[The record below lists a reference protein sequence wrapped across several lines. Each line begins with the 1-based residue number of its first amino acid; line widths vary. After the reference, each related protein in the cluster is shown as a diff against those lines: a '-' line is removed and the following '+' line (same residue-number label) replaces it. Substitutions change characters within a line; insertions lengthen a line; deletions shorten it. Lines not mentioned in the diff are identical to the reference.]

1 MKQARRSLIVVAL
14 LFLLFML
21 QQFDLIDPVINKLES
36 IAWWVY
42 LVVAGIIFSG
52 YQAFSISRQDKEV
65 DEEWVEQQ
73 GNVYMKRLDAEK
85 KRRQSSKNPKAMQ

>member
-42 LVVAGIIFSG
+42 LVVAGIIFCG

-73 GNVYMKRLDAEK
+73 GNVYMKRMDAEK
-85 KRRQSSKNPKAMQ
+85 KRRQSRKNPKAMQ

>member
-21 QQFDLIDPVINKLES
+21 QQFGLIDPVINKLES

-73 GNVYMKRLDAEK
+73 GNVYMKRMDAEK
-85 KRRQSSKNPKAMQ
+85 KRRQSRKNPKAMQ

>member
-21 QQFDLIDPVINKLES
+21 QQFGLIDPVINKLES
-36 IAWWVY
+36 ITWWVY

-73 GNVYMKRLDAEK
+73 GNVYMKRMDAEK
-85 KRRQSSKNPKAMQ
+85 KRRQSRKNPKAMQ